1 MSTLTTTKI
10 GSAVTQ
16 KVIQRITGPAG
27 VNAELGA
34 LTQGEPG
41 FTGLVDGAQVRA
53 QNVAADL
60 AERAAGVK
68 YPAVN
73 VYCERIV
80 NDLREKFR
88 RFSGSA
94 QMAIELRQSQDRLD
108 GIQDRLEL
116 YVDATMQMLNGSR
129 GDWGDGM
136 YYTGQYQVAYLPVKQ
151 GGKNFTQ
158 MAKVTFE
165 IGVSKD

>member
-1 MSTLTTTKI
+1 MMTTKI
-10 GSAVTQ
+10 GSAATA
-16 KVIQRITGPAG
+16 KVVAKITGPAG
-27 VNAELGA
+27 VNAGLGA
-34 LTQGEPG
+34 LTQSDRE
-41 FTGLVDGAQVRA
+41 FAGLIDPAQVRA
-53 QNVAADL
+53 VNVAAEL

-68 YPAVN
+68 YPSVN
-73 VYCERIV
+73 VYCEKLV

-88 RFSGSA
+88 RFSGTA
-94 QMAIELRQSQDRLD
+94 QMAIELRQSQDRLE

-116 YVDATMQMLNGSR
+116 YVDATIEMLHGNR

-136 YYTGQYQVAYLPVKQ
+136 FYSGQYEVGYGPVKQ

-158 MAKVTFE
+158 MAKVSFE

>member
-1 MSTLTTTKI
+1 MTNKI
-10 GSAVTQ
+10 GSVVTS
-16 KVIQRITGPAG
+16 KVVQRITGPAG
-27 VNAELGA
+27 VNAALGA
-34 LTQGEPG
+34 LTQSDRE
-41 FTGLVDGAQVRA
+41 FAGLIDMAQVRA

-60 AERAAGVK
+60 AERAIGTK

-73 VYCERIV
+73 VYCEKIV

-88 RFSGSA
+88 RFAGTA
-94 QMAIELRQSQDRLD
+94 QMAIELRQSQDRLE

-136 YYTGQYQVAYLPVKQ
+136 YYAGEYEVAYGPVKQ

-158 MAKVTFE
+158 TAKVTFE
-165 IGVSKD
+165 VGVSKD

>member
-1 MSTLTTTKI
+1 MTTKI
-10 GSAVTQ
+10 GSAVTS
-16 KVIQRITGPAG
+16 KVLERITGPAG
-27 VNAELGA
+27 VNAELGSLSQA
-34 LTQGEPG
+34 ERD
-41 FTGLVDGAQVRA
+41 FAGLVDASQVRA

-60 AERAAGVK
+60 AERATGVK

-73 VYCERIV
+73 VYCEKIV
-80 NDLREKFR
+80 NDLRKKFR
-88 RFSGSA
+88 SFSGRVL
-94 QMAIELRQSQDRLD
+94 MAIEVRQSQDRLE

-116 YVDATMQMLNGSR
+116 YVDAAMQMLHGSR

-136 YYTGQYQVAYLPVKQ
+136 FYGGQYEVLYGQVKH

-158 MAKVTFE
+158 VAKVTFE